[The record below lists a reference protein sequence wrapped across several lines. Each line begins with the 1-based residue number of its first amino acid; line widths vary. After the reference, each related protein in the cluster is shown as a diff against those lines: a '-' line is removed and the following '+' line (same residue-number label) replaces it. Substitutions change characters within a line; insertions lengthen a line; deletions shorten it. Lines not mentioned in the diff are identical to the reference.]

1 MSTIVTKSQRQRD
14 HTKVLTFSP
23 AALKVV
29 MFNGALVNIQ
39 IQTSVGFHRCYVL
52 VKSSETR
59 FVYDLK
65 LHSFNYLSFTS
76 AVGQK
81 SAKCVVAGFG
91 IPADFAFV

>member
-1 MSTIVTKSQRQRD
+1 M
-14 HTKVLTFSP
+14 
-23 AALKVV
+23 
-29 MFNGALVNIQ
+29 NIQ
-39 IQTSVGFHRCYVL
+39 IQISVGFHRCYVL

-59 FVYDLK
+59 FVSSFVFDLK